1 MGFLRYEMQFSVL
14 SSSILSKYKK
24 LRNQVK
30 SNIRTETKD
39 FNNNRIDKAQDENE
53 IWKVAKEITKPA
65 GNPVNC
71 SLISEGKLIE
81 DPLQV
86 ANIFNDY
93 FVDKIA
99 ALKNNIVELC

>member
-24 LRNQVK
+24 LRNQVN

-53 IWKVAKEITKPA
+53 IWKVAKEITSPS

-71 SLISEGKLIE
+71 SLNRMENWLMIRYK
-81 DPLQV
+81 
-86 ANIFNDY
+86 
-93 FVDKIA
+93 
-99 ALKNNIVELC
+99 